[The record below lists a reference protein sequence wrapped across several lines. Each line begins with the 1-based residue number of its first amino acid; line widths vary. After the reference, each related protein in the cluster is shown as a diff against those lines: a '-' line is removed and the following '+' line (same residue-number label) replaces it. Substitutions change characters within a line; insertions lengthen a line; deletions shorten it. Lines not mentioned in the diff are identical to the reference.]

1 MAHGVWKLAA
11 TGKLQSMM
19 MMMMMMMMM
28 VVVVVVVVVVVKL
41 NESESHCGSA

>member
-28 VVVVVVVVVVVKL
+28 VVVVVVVVVVKL